1 MHLLDGGC
9 IKLETQFTVGKRER
23 RRDGERERKCV
34 GVCACVCVCVCVRER
49 ERERKRRLE
58 ASLVG
63 NKNSRNHTYLHT
75 ASMWAIC
82 SVARRE
88 RLASA

>member
-1 MHLLDGGC
+1 M
-9 IKLETQFTVGKRER
+9 
-23 RRDGERERKCV
+23 
-34 GVCACVCVCVCVRER
+34 GVCACVCVCVCVRERER